1 MGLNHGC
8 KCPSE
13 IALVLLVLILD
24 GVPDPYSVKY
34 TLWQIGLWGGIQ
46 WIDLQICAKRWAC

>member
-1 MGLNHGC
+1 MGLYRGSQ
-8 KCPSE
+8 CPSE

-24 GVPDPYSVKY
+24 GVPNPYSIKY

-46 WIDLQICAKRWAC
+46 WIDLHICAK